1 MAEVVQ
7 LYDIDLLRT
16 WQDLQIESL
25 EMELRRQ
32 AQDGAGQ
39 EVSQGRLE
47 TLESQEK
54 LLKTKVRG
62 QVKG

>member
-7 LYDIDLLRT
+7 LYDVDLLRT

-32 AQDGAGQ
+32 AQDGASQ
-39 EVSQGRLE
+39 EVSLGRLE

-54 LLKTKVRG
+54 LIKTKVRG
-62 QVKG
+62 QVQG